1 VPHAHTKCLNRGHIN
16 RELYHDHAA
25 RDFGP
30 FMDSKS
36 YLSDTYLT
44 TDRDER
50 PVGKET
56 IYDTSLFYLLACF
69 LRAI

>member
-1 VPHAHTKCLNRGHIN
+1 
-16 RELYHDHAA
+16 
-25 RDFGP
+25 
-30 FMDSKS
+30 MDSKS

-50 PVGKET
+50 TVGTET
-56 IYDTSLFYLLACF
+56 IYDKSLFYLLACF